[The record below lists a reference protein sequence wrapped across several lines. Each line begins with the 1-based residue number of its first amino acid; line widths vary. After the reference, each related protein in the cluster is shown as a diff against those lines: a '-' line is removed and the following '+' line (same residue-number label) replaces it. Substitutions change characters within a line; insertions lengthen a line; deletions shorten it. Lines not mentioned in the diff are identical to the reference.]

1 MNFSEIISIIGY
13 SIEAF
18 GVLIVLLGSIVSTY
32 TYVKTFKQLEEAK
45 AYHTY
50 KRQLGRS
57 IMLGLEF
64 LIAGDIIRTVV
75 VENTLQNV
83 SILALIILMRTF
95 LNITLF
101 LEVEG
106 RWPWQSEQSKA

>member
-1 MNFSEIISIIGY
+1 MNFSEIISAIGY

-18 GVLIVLLGSIVSTY
+18 GVLVVLLGSIVSTY
-32 TYVKTFKQLEEAK
+32 TYVRTFKALEEGT

-106 RWPWQSEQSKA
+106 RWPWQSEKSKA

>member
-1 MNFSEIISIIGY
+1 MNFSEIISAIGY

-18 GVLIVLLGSIVSTY
+18 GVLVVLLGSIFSTY
-32 TYVKTFKQLEEAK
+32 TYLKTFKRLEEGE

-106 RWPWQSEQSKA
+106 RWPWQSEKTKA

>member
-1 MNFSEIISIIGY
+1 MDFSQLISTIGY

-18 GVLIVLLGSIVSTY
+18 GVLVILLGSIASTY
-32 TYVKTFKQLEEAK
+32 TYLKTFRVLEEGE
-45 AYHTY
+45 AYRGY

-106 RWPWQSEQSKA
+106 RWPWQKDENKE